1 MSFKQ
6 RFSDLAGRLNG
17 DDSGVWAVSDKA
29 SELQMAGKDVIKL
42 CVGDPDFDTPAP
54 IHDAV
59 ASSLKAGRTH
69 YSPSQGELELRS
81 AIADLETRTSRH
93 PCSPEDVVIFP
104 GATNALYT
112 ILSCLMN
119 TGDELIVPEPMYV
132 GYVGF
137 LAAVGVKVKHVP
149 LNSERNF
156 ALEIDAIKACINSK
170 TKAVLVNTPGNP
182 AGNMMTREEM
192 AELALF
198 CYERNVW
205 LICDEVY
212 SMITYNR
219 RHVSMRSAATSLDN
233 IIMVDGLSK
242 SHAMSGWRIGW
253 AVAPPAL
260 VPHLVN
266 FAGATV
272 FGCTQFVQDAA
283 AWALRHDEY
292 YMSLMREEYQR
303 RRDFL
308 VERFNQMEGL
318 SCQSPDAGMFVMVKV
333 CPLFT
338 SGKEFAEGLVDTQ
351 FVSVVPGEGFGPSAK
366 EFVRVTLAQPVEIL
380 ADACDRIETY
390 IKSVKPSLEECVVDD
405 SQKLKKA

>member
-1 MSFKQ
+1 MVFKQ
-6 RFSDLAGRLNG
+6 QFSDLSERLRV
-17 DDSGVWAVSDKA
+17 DDGNVWAVSDRA
-29 SELQMAGKDVIKL
+29 AEMAAAGADVIKL

-54 IHDAV
+54 IHEAV
-59 ASSLKAGRTH
+59 ASSLEAGRTH
-69 YSPSQGELELRS
+69 YSPAQGELELRS

-93 PCSPEDVVIFP
+93 PCSPEDVVVFP

-112 ILSCLMN
+112 VLSCLLN
-119 TGDELIVPEPMYV
+119 VGDELLVPEPMYV

-137 LAAVGVKVKHVP
+137 LAAIGAKVRHVP
-149 LNSERNF
+149 LNAERNF
-156 ALEIDAIKACINSK
+156 ALEPEKIKAAVTDN
-170 TKAVLVNTPGNP
+170 TKVVLVNTPGNP

-192 AELALF
+192 ADLAAF
-198 CYERNVW
+198 CWRRNIW

-219 RHVSMRSAATSLDN
+219 RHVSLRSAAEKLDN
-233 IIMVDGLSK
+233 VIMVDGLSK

-253 AVAPPAL
+253 AVAPQSL
-260 VPHLVN
+260 VPRLVN

-283 AWALRHDEY
+283 TWALRHDEY

-308 VERFNQMEGL
+308 VERFNGIKGL

-333 CPLFT
+333 TPLF
-338 SGKEFAEGLVDTQ
+338 SGGREFAEGLLDAQ
-351 FVSVVPGEGFGPSAK
+351 QVSLVPGEGFGPSAK
-366 EFVRVTLAQPVEIL
+366 DFVRVTLAQPVSVL
-380 ADACDRIETY
+380 ADAMLRIE
-390 IKSVKPSLEECVVDD
+390 KFVKAQPASE
-405 SQKLKKA
+405 KLK

>member
-1 MSFKQ
+1 MAFKQ
-6 RFSDLAGRLNG
+6 ELSELAQRLNT
-17 DDSGVWAVSDKA
+17 DEADVWAVSDRAAKR
-29 SELQMAGKDVIKL
+29 MAEGDDIIKL

-54 IHDAV
+54 IHEAV
-59 ASSLKAGRTH
+59 ASSLAAGRTH
-69 YSPSQGELELRS
+69 YSPSQGEHELRS

-93 PCSPEDVVIFP
+93 PCSPEEVVIFP

-112 ILSCLMN
+112 ILSCLLN
-119 TGDELIVPEPMYV
+119 VGDELIVPEPMYV

-137 LAAVGVKVKHVP
+137 LAAVGAKVVSVP
-149 LNSERNF
+149 LNAERNF
-156 ALEIDAIKACINSK
+156 ALEIQAIKDTVTPN

-192 AELALF
+192 ADLADF
-198 CYERNVW
+198 CCKRNIW

-219 RHVSMRSAATSLDN
+219 RHVSMRSAAEKLDN
-233 IIMVDGLSK
+233 VIMVDGLSK

-253 AVAPPAL
+253 AVAPPSL

-283 AWALRHDEY
+283 AWALRNDEY
-292 YMSLMREEYQR
+292 YMSLMREEYHR

-308 VERFNQMEGL
+308 VESFNAIEGL

-333 CPLFT
+333 TPAY
-338 SGKEFAEGLVDTQ
+338 SDGRAFAEALLDAEG
-351 FVSVVPGEGFGPSAK
+351 VSVVPGQGFGPSAK
-366 EFVRVTLAQPVEIL
+366 DFVRVTLAQPMDVL
-380 ADACDRIETY
+380 KDACGRIKTFVE
-390 IKSVKPSLEECVVDD
+390 S
-405 SQKLKKA
+405 SQVQ

>member
-1 MSFKQ
+1 MAFKQ
-6 RFSDLAGRLNG
+6 QFSDVAERLCIDDG
-17 DDSGVWAVSDKA
+17 DVWAVSDRA
-29 SELQMAGKDVIKL
+29 AEMAAAGADVIKL

-54 IHDAV
+54 IHEAV
-59 ASSLKAGRTH
+59 ASSLEAGRTH
-69 YSPSQGELELRS
+69 YSPAQGEFELRS

-93 PCSPEDVVIFP
+93 PCSPEDVVVFP

-112 ILSCLMN
+112 IFSCLLN
-119 TGDELIVPEPMYV
+119 AGDELLVPEPMYV

-137 LAAVGVKVKHVP
+137 LAAIGAKVVHVP
-149 LNSERNF
+149 LNAKRNF
-156 ALEIDAIKACINSK
+156 ALEIQQIKAAVTNK

-192 AELALF
+192 AELAEF
-198 CYERNVW
+198 CWARNIW
-205 LICDEVY
+205 LVCDEVY

-219 RHVSMRSAATSLDN
+219 RHVSLRSAAKDLDN
-233 IIMVDGLSK
+233 VIMVDGLSK

-253 AVAPPAL
+253 AVAPPSL

-266 FAGATV
+266 FAGGTV

-283 AWALRHDEY
+283 TWALRHDEY

-308 VERFNQMEGL
+308 VERFNNIDGL

-333 CPLFT
+333 TPLF
-338 SGKEFAEGLVDTQ
+338 SGGREFADGLLEAQ
-351 FVSVVPGEGFGPSAK
+351 QVSVVPGGGFGPSAID
-366 EFVRVTLAQPVEIL
+366 FVRVTLAQPVAVLTEAIQ
-380 ADACDRIETY
+380 RIENFVNAQAKPV
-390 IKSVKPSLEECVVDD
+390 KS
-405 SQKLKKA
+405 KK

>member
-1 MSFKQ
+1 MAFKQ
-6 RFSDLAGRLNG
+6 QFSDLSERVCVDDG
-17 DDSGVWAVSDKA
+17 DVWAVSDRA
-29 SELQMAGKDVIKL
+29 AGMAAAGADVIKL

-54 IHDAV
+54 IHEAV
-59 ASSLKAGRTH
+59 ASSLAAGRTH
-69 YSPSQGELELRS
+69 YSPAQGELELRS

-112 ILSCLMN
+112 IFSCLLN
-119 TGDELIVPEPMYV
+119 VGDELLVPEPMYV

-137 LAAVGVKVKHVP
+137 LAAIGAKVVHVP
-149 LNSERNF
+149 LNAECNF
-156 ALEIDAIKACINSK
+156 SLEVEQIKAAVTRK
-170 TKAVLVNTPGNP
+170 TKAILVNTPGNP

-192 AELALF
+192 ADLAAF
-198 CYERNVW
+198 CWKRNIW
-205 LICDEVY
+205 LVCDEVY

-219 RHVSMRSAATSLDN
+219 RHVSMRSAAENLDN
-233 IIMVDGLSK
+233 VIMVDGLSK

-253 AVAPPAL
+253 AVAPPSL
-260 VPHLVN
+260 VSRLVS

-308 VERFNQMEGL
+308 VERFNSIEGL

-333 CPLFT
+333 TPLFS
-338 SGKEFAEGLVDTQ
+338 SGREFAEGLLDAQ
-351 FVSVVPGEGFGPSAK
+351 QVSVVPGEGFGPSAK
-366 EFVRVTLAQPVEIL
+366 DFVRVTLAQPVGIL
-380 ADACDRIETY
+380 TDAMQRIENYVNVQVTP
-390 IKSVKPSLEECVVDD
+390 VKP
-405 SQKLKKA
+405 K